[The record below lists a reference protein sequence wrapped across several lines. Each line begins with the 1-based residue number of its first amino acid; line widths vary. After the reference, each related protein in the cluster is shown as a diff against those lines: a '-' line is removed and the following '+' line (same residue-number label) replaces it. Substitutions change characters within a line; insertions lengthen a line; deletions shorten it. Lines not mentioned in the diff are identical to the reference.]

1 MKHLPITTCSVL
13 SSISI
18 GGFYTI
24 RYVLWLLAFF
34 GKRNSQEHLWRWL
47 MRQVFQQLSRESS
60 LTHESTDSCHYT

>member
-18 GGFYTI
+18 GGLYTI

-34 GKRNSQEHLWRWL
+34 GKGNSQEH
-47 MRQVFQQLSRESS
+47 
-60 LTHESTDSCHYT
+60 